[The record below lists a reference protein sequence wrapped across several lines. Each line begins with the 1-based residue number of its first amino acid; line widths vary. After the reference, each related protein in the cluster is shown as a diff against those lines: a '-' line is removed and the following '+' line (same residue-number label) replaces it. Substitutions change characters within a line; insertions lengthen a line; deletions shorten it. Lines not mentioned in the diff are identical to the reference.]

1 MTVSIKNNVNAGITT
16 HNQKECSN
24 GVFVDEQLANVL
36 ELMWG
41 RGYVTSYSCQGY
53 SQSNNYIPHQG
64 YISFVE
70 STAITANVIHLI
82 KNESQFTISQAS
94 VLIKEELPE
103 ELPDGMFD
111 MNEYIIFEN
120 DSKEDISHPINIEL
134 WNKAG
139 DKQAES
145 KLVIR
150 FNNEDISLLEEMF
163 S

>member
-1 MTVSIKNNVNAGITT
+1 MTVSVKNNVNAGITT

-24 GVFVDEQLANVL
+24 GVFVDEQISNVL

-41 RGYVTSYSCQGY
+41 KGYATSYSCQGY
-53 SQSNNYIPHQG
+53 SQSNNCIPRQG

-70 STAITANVIHLI
+70 SSSIAANVIHLI
-82 KNESQFTISQAS
+82 KNNSQFTISQAI
-94 VLIKEELPE
+94 VLIKEELP
-103 ELPDGMFD
+103 DGMID